1 MALPHKSVA
10 TIDNIEFV
18 NLSPLDI
25 SPLMSKCEIK
35 VFYLGKNRN
44 GSFINKETA
53 LEMART
59 LRGAPIVGYYKDSKQ
74 DFADHGQ
81 KVTIDDQVCI
91 LSV

>member
-35 VFYLGKNRN
+35 VFIQVR
-44 GSFINKETA
+44 IEMVA
-53 LEMART
+53 L
-59 LRGAPIVGYYKDSKQ
+59 
-74 DFADHGQ
+74 
-81 KVTIDDQVCI
+81 
-91 LSV
+91 